1 MKFSQRLAYYLFGLL
16 LGGFIVYYF
25 FNEKDAQF
33 CYLPNCRVLK
43 DLRSKPINVSEKA
56 QISFDDALIT
66 MNDIKACLTYGE
78 VDFSKSNIADKG
90 GKLYIIEGQNTKKE
104 TFIFQTDNEIV
115 IKKLKKYQK
124 KPCRIRIS
132 IYICTT
138 INKGNE
144 CWLRPRRNG
153 RVVECGSLENC

>member
-43 DLRSKPINVSEKA
+43 DLRSKPINISEKA
-56 QISFDDALIT
+56 QISFDNALIT
-66 MNDIKACLTYGE
+66 MNDVKVCLTYGD
-78 VDFSKSNIADKG
+78 VDFSKSNIAVKG

-104 TFIFQTDNEIV
+104 PITIEMINYSGKV
-115 IKKLKKYQK
+115 LIKDVY
-124 KPCRIRIS
+124 P
-132 IYICTT
+132 TT
-138 INKGNE
+138 K
-144 CWLRPRRNG
+144 
-153 RVVECGSLENC
+153 

>member
-43 DLRSKPINVSEKA
+43 DLRSKPINISEKA
-56 QISFDDALIT
+56 QISFDNALIT
-66 MNDIKACLTYGE
+66 MNDVKACLTYGD
-78 VDFSKSNIADKG
+78 VDFSKSNIAVKG

-104 TFIFQTDNEIV
+104 PITIEMINYSGKV
-115 IKKLKKYQK
+115 LIKDVY
-124 KPCRIRIS
+124 P
-132 IYICTT
+132 TT
-138 INKGNE
+138 K
-144 CWLRPRRNG
+144 
-153 RVVECGSLENC
+153 